1 MGQWLMIEKPLKQ
14 DICCSLCLRVETMA
28 FCSLLQLFFLFAGTE
43 NGSLFPFSAFLL
55 VCGHREWL
63 SVPFF
68 SFSSCLRAQST
79 ALCSLFQLF
88 FLFVGTENGS
98 LFPSSAFLLVCGHRE
113 RLSVPFFS
121 FSSCLRAQRTALCSL
136 FQLFFLFAGTE
147 NGSLFPSSAFLLVC
161 GHRERLSVPF
171 FSFSS
176 CLWAQTMALCSLLQL
191 FFLFAGTENGS
202 LFSSSA
208 FLLVCGHRERLSVP
222 FFSFSSCLWA
232 QTMALCSLFQLFF
245 LFVGTDNG
253 SLFPFSGIP
262 ASLCH

>member
-1 MGQWLMIEKPLKQ
+1 MIEKPLKQ

-55 VCGHREWL
+55 VCGHRERL

-68 SFSSCLRAQST
+68 SFSSCLRAQRT

-113 RLSVPFFS
+113 RLSVLFFS

-136 FQLFFLFAGTE
+136 L
-147 NGSLFPSSAFLLVC
+147 
-161 GHRERLSVPF
+161 
-171 FSFSS
+171 
-176 CLWAQTMALCSLLQL
+176 
-191 FFLFAGTENGS
+191 
-202 LFSSSA
+202 
-208 FLLVCGHRERLSVP
+208 
-222 FFSFSSCLWA
+222 
-232 QTMALCSLFQLFF
+232 QLFF

-253 SLFPFSGIP
+253 SLFPFSAFLLVCGHRQWLSVP
-262 ASLCH
+262 FFRYPSQLMSLMDPPSLLIKTHSQL